1 MSGRFGLRGAV
12 ACLAFL
18 LFAKAGL
25 SEIKVGVVSL
35 QRAVLESAEIK
46 KAQAEMEAKY
56 KPRQQEMEKL
66 QRDLQAIQQQ
76 LQTNE
81 GKLTSAAQS
90 ELTAQGQHKQREL
103 QRLSDDLQADVNA
116 ERTEVLTQS
125 SRKMQ
130 EVVRKLAD
138 EKGLDLVV
146 DVTSTVFFKPAL
158 DLTAEAIAAYD
169 KAYPATAK

>member
-12 ACLAFL
+12 VCLAFL
-18 LFAKAGL
+18 LCSKAAF
-25 SEIKVGVVSL
+25 SEIKIGVVSL
-35 QRAVLESAEIK
+35 QKAVLESAEIK
-46 KAQAEMEAKY
+46 KASADMETKY

-81 GKLTSAAQS
+81 GKLTPAAQS
-90 ELTAQGQHKQREL
+90 ELTSQGQHKQREL
-103 QRLSDDLQADVNA
+103 QRMNDDLQADVNA
-116 ERTEVLTQS
+116 ERNEVLTQS

-138 EKGLDLVV
+138 TKGLDLVV

-169 KAYPATAK
+169 KAYPAK